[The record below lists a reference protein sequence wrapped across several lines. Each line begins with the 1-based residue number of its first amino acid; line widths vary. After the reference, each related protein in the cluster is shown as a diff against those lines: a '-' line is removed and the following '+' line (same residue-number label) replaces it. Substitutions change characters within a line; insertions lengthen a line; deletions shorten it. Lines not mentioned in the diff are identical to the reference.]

1 MAYSPIEDKYLS
13 ALTAMQFPDEPVE
26 VVMPEQTAPG
36 TQPGDVLLAEA
47 GISRGMPEEA
57 YTGRYPDTIKPIDST
72 IKQRLADF
80 LQSKFVDLGMDQY
93 KARKNAQTLIGGPS
107 SNLPL
112 DIGLAD
118 FAPFLG
124 TTMQMEESGQM
135 LGDAVSSAKRGDY
148 GTAALQTG
156 GAALGLVP
164 GALSTIKATK
174 KLAPKAGEMIGNYME
189 RSGLQMNLIAYHGTP
204 HTINKFDAS
213 KIGTGEGA
221 QAYGLG
227 LYFAESPDVANSY
240 RIALSYDPEKM
251 KVGGKQINQVYK
263 SIENKAASMP
273 ANKAQGEYEKL
284 ELLESLM
291 LNNRLDDV
299 QKSADQMLPTTKAW
313 FEKSVKPSFETY
325 GNLYTVDIPD
335 GMVSKML
342 DWDKPINKQDPSV
355 REIIAKAFPSGYI
368 NGKFVDPLNS
378 PATGRAMLDELGMI
392 ANKRNEP
399 GFRSTETALRQAGVP
414 GIRYLDE
421 GSRGTGKGT
430 RNIVVFP
437 GGENEIKIIKSE
449 GKK

>member
-1 MAYSPIEDKYLS
+1 MTDAGGAVMKP
-13 ALTAMQFPDEPVE
+13 TPRNPVMGGVADFVRGVRDLANQYE
-26 VVMPEQTAPG
+26 VKQYVPLLG
-36 TQPGDVLLAEA
+36 GLGVGDLLM
-47 GISRGMPEEA
+47 GKSPEELEEWA
-57 YTGRYPDTIKPIDST
+57 YGNAPMRVPEMTNVPMIKTGRKEQVMDTM
-72 IKQRLADF
+72 F
-80 LQSKFVDLGMDQY
+80 LG
-93 KARKNAQTLIGGPS
+93 
-107 SNLPL
+107 L
-112 DIGLAD
+112 DASGLAK
-118 FAPFLG
+118 G
-124 TTMQMEESGQM
+124 TGMVGKA
-135 LGDAVSSAKRGDY
+135 AV
-148 GTAALQTG
+148 
-156 GAALGLVP
+156 
-164 GALSTIKATK
+164 K
-174 KLAPKAGEMIGNYME
+174 KLAPKAGEIIGDYME

-240 RIALSYDPEKM
+240 RIAISYDPEKM

-291 LNNRLDDV
+291 MNNRLDDV

-368 NGKFVDPLNS
+368 NGKFIDPLNS

-399 GFRSTETALRQAGVP
+399 GFRSTETALRQAGIP

-421 GSRGTGKGT
+421 GSRGTTKGT

>member
-26 VVMPEQTAPG
+26 VAMPEQVAPG
-36 TQPGDVLLAEA
+36 TQPSDVLLAA
-47 GISRGMPEEA
+47 GPSDTATDAGGGAVMKPTPRNPVMGGVADFVRGVRDLANQYEVKQFVPLLGGMGVGDLLMGKSPEELEEWA
-57 YTGRYPDTIKPIDST
+57 YGNAPMRVPEMTNVPMIKTGRKEQVMDTM
-72 IKQRLADF
+72 F
-80 LQSKFVDLGMDQY
+80 LG
-93 KARKNAQTLIGGPS
+93 
-107 SNLPL
+107 L
-112 DIGLAD
+112 DATGLAKG
-118 FAPFLG
+118 AG
-124 TTMQMEESGQM
+124 MVGKA
-135 LGDAVSSAKRGDY
+135 AV
-148 GTAALQTG
+148 
-156 GAALGLVP
+156 
-164 GALSTIKATK
+164 K
-174 KLAPKAGEMIGNYME
+174 KLAPKAGEMIGDYME

-227 LYFAESPDVANSY
+227 LYFSESPDVANSY

-291 LNNRLDDV
+291 MNNRLDDV

-313 FEKSVKPSFETY
+313 FEKSVKSEFETY
-325 GNLYTVDIPD
+325 GNLYTVEIPD
-335 GMVSKML
+335 GMISKML
-342 DWDKPINKQDPSV
+342 DWDKPINKQDPLV
-355 REIIAKAFPSGYI
+355 RDIIAKAFPSGYI

-378 PATGRAMLDELGMI
+378 RATGRAMLDQLDMI

-399 GFRSTETALRQAGVP
+399 GFMSAETALRQAGVP

-421 GSRGTGKGT
+421 GSRDAGKGT